1 MFSPTPRRLR
11 LWTVWTVTTVTT
23 FVIATLGLAIAFA
36 DRPAPSSS
44 SSSPAMQATAYR
56 FSINDLSPR
65 FIVDRELQAQAAAR
79 QRSVAAAELSQ
90 YIAGVAAAQRTQFLN
105 AVAAAQQQA
114 LAQAAAQHAV
124 SVSLAASG
132 GDAASWAAVA
142 RCEEGGVNN
151 PQYGYYGIKEWNGFD
166 GYPTAGSAPQSV
178 QLQWEQTY
186 VGAPPNESGGCHSY

>member
-11 LWTVWTVTTVTT
+11 LWTVTTVTT
-23 FVIATLGLAIAFA
+23 FVLATLVLAVAFA
-36 DRPAPSSS
+36 GRPAPSSS
-44 SSSPAMQATAYR
+44 PAMKATAYR
-56 FSINDLSPR
+56 FSVNDLSQR

-79 QRSVAAAELSQ
+79 QRSVAAAEMSQ
-90 YIAGVAAAQRTQFLN
+90 YIAGVAAAQRTQFLS

-114 LAQAAAQHAV
+114 QHAI
-124 SVSLAASG
+124 SVSLPVASSG

-142 RCEEGGVNN
+142 RCEEGGANN

>member
-1 MFSPTPRRLR
+1 MFSPTPRRPR

-23 FVIATLGLAIAFA
+23 FVVATLGLAIAFA
-36 DRPAPSSS
+36 GRPAP

-56 FSINDLSPR
+56 VSVNDLSRR

-79 QRSVAAAELSQ
+79 QRTVAAAELSQ

-114 LAQAAAQHAV
+114 LAQAAAQHPV

-132 GDAASWAAVA
+132 GDAAGWAAVA
-142 RCEEGGVNN
+142 RCEEGGANN

-178 QLQWEQTY
+178 QLQWEETY

>member
-1 MFSPTPRRLR
+1 L
-11 LWTVWTVTTVTT
+11 
-23 FVIATLGLAIAFA
+23 ATLALAIAFA
-36 DRPAPSSS
+36 GRPAPAPSSS
-44 SSSPAMQATAYR
+44 PAMKATAYR
-56 FSINDLSPR
+56 FSINDLSQR

-79 QRSVAAAELSQ
+79 QRSAAAAELSQ
-90 YIAGVAAAQRTQFLN
+90 YIAGVAAAQRTQFLS

-124 SVSLAASG
+124 PVSLPVTSSG
-132 GDAASWAAVA
+132 ADAASWAAVA
-142 RCEEGGVNN
+142 RCEEGGANN

-178 QLQWEQTY
+178 QLQWEETY

>member
-1 MFSPTPRRLR
+1 MSSPTPRRPR

-23 FVIATLGLAIAFA
+23 FVVATLGLATAFA
-36 DRPAPSSS
+36 GRPAP

-56 FSINDLSPR
+56 VSINHLSQPV
-65 FIVDRELQAQAAAR
+65 IVDRELQAQAAAR

-90 YIAGVAAAQRTQFLN
+90 YIAGVAAAQRTQFLT

-114 LAQAAAQHAV
+114 LAQAAAQHAI

-142 RCEEGGVNN
+142 RCEEGGANN

>member
-1 MFSPTPRRLR
+1 L
-11 LWTVWTVTTVTT
+11 
-23 FVIATLGLAIAFA
+23 ATLVLAVAFA
-36 DRPAPSSS
+36 GRPAPSSS
-44 SSSPAMQATAYR
+44 PAMKATAYR
-56 FSINDLSPR
+56 FSVNDLSQR

-79 QRSVAAAELSQ
+79 RRSVAAAEMSQ
-90 YIAGVAAAQRTQFLN
+90 YIAGVAAAQRTQFLS

-114 LAQAAAQHAV
+114 QQQAQHAI
-124 SVSLAASG
+124 SVSLPVASSG

-142 RCEEGGVNN
+142 RCEEGGANN

>member
-1 MFSPTPRRLR
+1 MK
-11 LWTVWTVTTVTT
+11 
-23 FVIATLGLAIAFA
+23 
-36 DRPAPSSS
+36 
-44 SSSPAMQATAYR
+44 ATAYR
-56 FSINDLSPR
+56 VSINDLPQR

-90 YIAGVAAAQRTQFLN
+90 YLAGVAAAQRTQFLT

-124 SVSLAASG
+124 PVSLAASG
-132 GDAASWAAVA
+132 NDAASWAAVA

>member
-1 MFSPTPRRLR
+1 MSSPTPRRLR
-11 LWTVWTVTTVTT
+11 LWTVWTVTTFTT

-36 DRPAPSSS
+36 GRPAPSSS
-44 SSSPAMQATAYR
+44 SPAMKATAYR
-56 FSINDLSPR
+56 VSINDLSPR
-65 FIVDRELQAQAAAR
+65 LTVDRELQAQAAAR

-90 YIAGVAAAQRTQFLN
+90 YMAGVAAAQRTQFLN
-105 AVAAAQQQA
+105 AVGAAQQQA